1 MQRFPDGIGARY
13 IAEKRLA
20 TEVAR
25 SASKYGVVA
34 APIQPSRETTAAP
47 PPEDDPKLR
56 DDPERAPQAAQ
67 PAQPEPDYDPEL
79 NDDGLE
85 DVDSDAADPE
95 LQKIEPKP
103 LPDGLAPVLP
113 LDLNFLPTALAPWV
127 GDIADRLQCPP
138 DYVAISALTA
148 LGSLIGRRVGIK
160 PQALTDWIEFAN
172 LWGGFIGS
180 PGMLKSLA
188 MQAALAPIHHLEAEA
203 AKENE
208 IARQAY
214 KANLD
219 AFKVRQQVR
228 ASLEKTALKKGKTVD
243 NQFRSG
249 R

>member
-1 MQRFPDGIGARY
+1 M
-13 IAEKRLA
+13 
-20 TEVAR
+20 
-25 SASKYGVVA
+25 
-34 APIQPSRETTAAP
+34 
-47 PPEDDPKLR
+47 
-56 DDPERAPQAAQ
+56 
-67 PAQPEPDYDPEL
+67 
-79 NDDGLE
+79 
-85 DVDSDAADPE
+85 
-95 LQKIEPKP
+95 
-103 LPDGLAPVLP
+103 LP

-243 NQFRSG
+243 TNFDPGGEPEEPAEIRYRTNDTTYEAVGPLLIANPAGLLIERDEVRACHPDHVRIAGPTSHTQSCGGLARQGERLPAFARSLFH
-249 R
+249 